1 MGLFDFLKTDQLS
14 VQQIEEIENRAS
26 RNTSII
32 SAFSDNT
39 YITEDEAL
47 KIPAVYSC
55 IELISC
61 TIAQLPIYLYR
72 ENEDG
77 SIERLRGDD
86 REFLLNVEPNEFQ
99 NAYNFKKNIVKD
111 HLLYGCSYTDIERE
125 GNTILGLHNV
135 PCKKVTVTLNKK
147 KNRVSGAKIE
157 YKDDE
162 DSIKTI
168 FKPYDL
174 VISLKESDNGIT
186 GKGALYYGQQIFKIM
201 ENENLYKENLY
212 ENGALPLGLL
222 MTKGRLTESA
232 VNKLRESWSKLYSG
246 AKNSF
251 KTVVLEEGLEYSPIS
266 LNPNDLA
273 LNMNV
278 KDNISDVCKLF
289 NMPESLINSSA
300 NKYGSLEQNN
310 IHYLQYTLSP
320 VLTSIENAL
329 NKTLLLEDE
338 KTKGY
343 FWLFETSE
351 VLKTTEKEK
360 YESVKVGLDSGVI
373 SLNEARYKLN
383 YKAIDDNIMKWSL
396 GSVLYY
402 PETGEMKI
410 PNMGIGIQDSNGNI
424 IDTKNMGQQGAPL
437 NTIKEAIDKDEKHS
451 NGNNDNKKPSD
462 EKSK

>member
-1 MGLFDFLKTDQLS
+1 MGLFDFMKADYEPKEF
-14 VQQIEEIENRAS
+14 IEIENRDS

-32 SAFSDNT
+32 SAFETNN
-39 YITEDEAL
+39 YLTEDEAL
-47 KIPAVYSC
+47 KIPSVYAC
-55 IELISC
+55 IELISS
-61 TIAQLPIYLYR
+61 TIAQLPVYLYR

-77 SIERLRGDD
+77 SVERIANDY
-86 REFLLNVEPNEFQ
+86 REYLLNTEPNEFQ

-111 HLLYGCSYTDIERE
+111 HLLYGVSYTDIERK
-125 GNTILGLHNV
+125 GNRIVGFHNI
-135 PCKKVTVTLNKK
+135 PCKYATVTLNKK
-147 KNRVSGAKIE
+147 HNRVIGVKIE
-157 YKDDE
+157 FEDE
-162 DSIKTI
+162 THKV

-174 VISLKESDNGIT
+174 LISLKESENGVT

-201 ENENLYKENLY
+201 RNENTYKEGLY

-222 MTKGRLTESA
+222 KTKGRLTENA

-246 AKNSF
+246 VKNSY

-273 LNMNV
+273 LNSNI

-320 VLTSIENAL
+320 VLCSIENAL
-329 NKTLLLEDE
+329 NKTVLLEEE
-338 KTKGY
+338 KEEGL
-343 FWLFETSE
+343 FWLFDTSE

-360 YESVKVGLDSGVI
+360 YESIKVGLDSGVI

-383 YKAIDDNIMKWSL
+383 YKAINDNIMKWSL

-410 PNMGIGIQDSNGNI
+410 PNMGIGIGVDDKEVDQSLKQDQSKVT
-424 IDTKNMGQQGAPL
+424 D
-437 NTIKEAIDKDEKHS
+437 
-451 NGNNDNKKPSD
+451 DNK
-462 EKSK
+462 EKETEVTTDKEVKKEEKEGKVNNE